1 MRPGDPPLPSH
12 VNEPLTPRHVAF
24 VFRLGEALHRY
35 GAPAHRLEEVLA
47 SVTAKLGVDAR
58 FYVTPTAIFATVG
71 PPEVLGTSFVRVP
84 PGDMDL
90 GRLVELDALSMALIH
105 DRISFPEAAR
115 QLERILEA
123 KPLYSGLVTLL
134 AYAVGAGAAARLFG
148 GAAHEVQ
155 VALFAGLG
163 VGLVALLAPRMAA
176 LHRIQEA
183 VSGAVA
189 ALVAALGAAFVT
201 PLSVELTTLGALLPL
216 LPGLTLTVALTELTT
231 RNLMSGTARLA
242 NAVTILLQLAFGVAL
257 GNRVGTLFVETVA
270 SPPPAPH
277 GWSFAPAFVFTT
289 VALVVLMRGR
299 PRDLWM
305 MALTAGAGYAGT
317 RLGAP
322 LLGPELGAFLGAL
335 AAAMT
340 SNALARLVDK
350 PAVVPLVPALLLLV
364 PGSIGLKSLNSLY
377 AHDVIAGLHF
387 AFSTTVM
394 LVSLVAGLLLANVI
408 VRPNRAL

>member
-1 MRPGDPPLPSH
+1 MLTGDPPLQSH

-24 VFRLGEALHRY
+24 VFKLGEALHRY

-58 FYVTPTAIFATVG
+58 FYSTPTAIFATVG

-90 GRLVELDALSMALIH
+90 SRLVELDALSMAIIH
-105 DRISFPEAAR
+105 DRISFPDAAR
-115 QLERILEA
+115 RLEVILEA
-123 KPLYSGLVTLL
+123 KPPYSGLITLL
-134 AYAVGAGAAARLFG
+134 AYAVGGGAAARLFG

-155 VALFAGLG
+155 VALFAGLA
-163 VGLVALLAPRMAA
+163 VGLVAILAPRVAA

-183 VSGAVA
+183 VSGVVA
-189 ALVAALGAAFVT
+189 ALVAALSAAIVT
-201 PLSVELTTLGALLPL
+201 PLSVEITTLAALLPL

-242 NAVTILLQLAFGVAL
+242 NAMTVLLQLAFGVAL
-257 GNRVGTLFVETVA
+257 GNKVGTLFVEATA
-270 SPPPAPH
+270 STLPTPH
-277 GWSFAPAFVFTT
+277 SWSFVPAFAFTT
-289 VALVVLMRGR
+289 IALVVLMRGR

-305 MALTAGAGYAGT
+305 MGLTATMGYAGM

-340 SNALARLVDK
+340 SNALARLVDR

-377 AHDVIAGLHF
+377 AHDVITGLHF
-387 AFSTTVM
+387 AFSTTIMV
-394 LVSLVAGLLLANVI
+394 VALVAGLLLANVI
-408 VRPNRAL
+408 VRPGRAL